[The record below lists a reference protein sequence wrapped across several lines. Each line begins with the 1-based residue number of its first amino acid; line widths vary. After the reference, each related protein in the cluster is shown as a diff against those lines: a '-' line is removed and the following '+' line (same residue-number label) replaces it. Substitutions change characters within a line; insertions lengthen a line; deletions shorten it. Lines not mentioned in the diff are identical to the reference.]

1 MGNKRPLVVGI
12 DLGTTFCSVA
22 YIDPGTSR
30 PALLMIGEDY
40 DEYVPSMI
48 AVSDGAIV
56 AGKAAFDLFMAGDET
71 RVARLFKRD
80 IGLDKPFLKLADK
93 ALSAQDCTEQLLRY
107 LKAGVEANVPEAEVT
122 SAVITVPAN
131 FNSARRKATLQAAEA
146 AGIQVLRLI
155 NEPTAALLAHAEMYK
170 DIDLSAP
177 GRYLVFDFGGGT
189 LDVTAAT
196 TGLPVEGL
204 ADADDGTPIKVVNS
218 RGRDV
223 GGMDIDQTLFK
234 ELLSKFQERHGFDP
248 SVGHPEVQQQLMGLA
263 IRMKEALSRN
273 DRFPV
278 NWAWQGKTL
287 ELTFSRARFRELV
300 EPLLSR
306 AFGAVD
312 LVLSEEKWSYT
323 ELNRIFLIGGSC
335 LIPFVKEHFL
345 EQVEAD
351 KVWLRPQDC
360 RKMVAYGAALTPQ
373 FVTLSEK
380 ASKSLKET
388 VGDQELVPEDPM
400 IGREPAPYSIGIVA
414 VDPETRA
421 LVNSQILP
429 RKTPVPTEGQH
440 QKIFATSSDDQDT
453 LELVVLQ
460 GESRRPDQNV
470 LIGRFRF
477 EGLTR
482 RPKGATQVQVTIDY
496 DLDHNVVVTASEVDR
511 VGHSIHQKV
520 LAEGL
525 NANLKGIL
533 AEMTSQLSEATK
545 GNEMASLDAVFIM
558 DTTGSMFPCISRLKE
573 ALTNMLD
580 RLQQSIPGFRLA
592 LVGYSDHDQD
602 EPEPFLLRVFD
613 FSQDVPAL
621 QGEIARMR
629 PTYGGDNPEAVEDA
643 LHAAGRLSWNP
654 AARKAVV
661 LVGDAPPH
669 GVGAP
674 DDYFAHGCPNGHV
687 WEDQVQT
694 LLKQGVMFFTVL
706 AYDKEPDPT
715 ARRIWQDL
723 AQRSEGKY
731 FEFKDIKDIPLVLE
745 ACCAVRAGVLE
756 KWLTTLPAETR
767 KKVTASGGLA
777 VGSVN

>member
-22 YIDPGTSR
+22 YIDPGTSK
-30 PALLMIGEDY
+30 PALLMIGDDY
-40 DEYVPSMI
+40 DEYVPSMV
-48 AVSDGAIV
+48 AVSDGELT
-56 AGKAAFDLFMAGDET
+56 AGKSAMDLFMTGEDS

-80 IGLDKPFLKLADK
+80 IGVDKPYLKLGDK
-93 ALSAQDCTEQLLRY
+93 NLVSQDCTEQLLRY
-107 LKAGVEANVPEAEVT
+107 LKAGAESNLPDAEIT

-131 FNSARRKATLQAAEA
+131 FNSARRKATLQAAES

-196 TGLPVEGL
+196 TGGIPREGSE
-204 ADADDGTPIKVVNS
+204 AGEDVDDGTPIKVVNS

-223 GGMDIDQTLFK
+223 GGMDIDLALFK
-234 ELLSKFQERHGFDP
+234 ELVAKFQEKHGFDP
-248 SVGHPEVQQQLMGLA
+248 TVGHPEVQSQLMGLA
-263 IRMKEALSRN
+263 IRMKEALSRS

-278 NWAWQGKTL
+278 NWSFQGRTL
-287 ELTFSRARFRELV
+287 ELSFTRARYRELV
-300 EPLLSR
+300 DSLLAR
-306 AFGAVD
+306 AFGAVE
-312 LVLSEEKWSYT
+312 LVLSEEKWSFT
-323 ELNRIFLIGGSC
+323 DLNRIFLIGGSC

-345 EQVEAD
+345 EHVEAD

-373 FVTLSEK
+373 YVTMSEK
-380 ASKSLKET
+380 AT
-388 VGDQELVPEDPM
+388 AAVGVPEPEQPV
-400 IGREPAPYSIGIVA
+400 IGKEPAPYSIGIVA
-414 VDPETRA
+414 VDADTRS

-440 QKIFATSSDDQDT
+440 SKLFSTSSDNQET

-482 RPKGATQVQVTIDY
+482 RPKGETQVKVTIDY
-496 DLDHNVVVTASEVDR
+496 DLDHNVVVNAEEVDR
-511 VGHSIHQKV
+511 PGHVIRQKV

-533 AEMTSQLSEATK
+533 SEMTQQLSEATRVT
-545 GNEMASLDAVFIM
+545 ELAQLDAVFIM
-558 DTTGSMFPCISRLKE
+558 DTTGSMFPLISRLKE
-573 ALTNMLD
+573 ALASMLD

-592 LVGYSDHDQD
+592 LIGYSDHDQE
-602 EPEPFLLRVFD
+602 EPEPFLLRVID

-643 LHAAGRLSWNP
+643 LNAATRLSWNP
-654 AARKAVV
+654 SARRAVV

-669 GVGAP
+669 AVGAP
-674 DDYFAHGCPNGHV
+674 DDYFATGCPNGFV
-687 WEDQVQT
+687 WEDQVQM

-706 AYDKEPDPT
+706 AYDKAPDPT
-715 ARRIWQDL
+715 AQRIWKDL

-745 ACCAVRAGVLE
+745 ACCAVRAGVLD

-767 KKVTASGGLA
+767 KKVAGVSL
-777 VGSVN
+777 S